1 MIHAA
6 IYENKKKECTGFKL
20 SGHAEYAEYGQDV
33 VCAAVSVLVIN
44 TINAIECFTDDSFS
58 LSSKE
63 DSGTISCQFK
73 DTPLQE
79 TQLLLR
85 TMILG
90 LSNMADDAN
99 YAEYID
105 LTFEEV

>member
-20 SGHAEYAEYGQDV
+20 SGHAQDI

-90 LSNMADDAN
+90 LSNMADDKN